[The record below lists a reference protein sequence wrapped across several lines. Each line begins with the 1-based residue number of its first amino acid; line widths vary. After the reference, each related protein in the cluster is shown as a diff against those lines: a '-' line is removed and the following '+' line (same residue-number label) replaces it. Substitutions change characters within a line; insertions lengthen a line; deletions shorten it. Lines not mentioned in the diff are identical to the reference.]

1 MTAYSAAART
11 VTPAVAIVMLY
22 DGAISRLVEARAA
35 ALDGRIEDRC
45 TAVGKA
51 YAIIHGLQCQLDFAA
66 GGEIAVLLDDYYT
79 YVLHRMPQINIRN
92 DPGVCDE
99 LVARLREMRESWSAI
114 ARGGTEPSPAAAP
127 APPPTTAAAVC

>member
-1 MTAYSAAART
+1 

-22 DGAISRLVEARAA
+22 DGAISRLIEARIAA
-35 ALDGRIEDRC
+35 VDGRIEDRC
-45 TAVGKA
+45 TAVDKA

-79 YVLHRMPQINIRN
+79 YTLYRMAQINIRN

-99 LVARLREMRESWSAI
+99 LVDRLREMRESWSTI
-114 ARGGTEPSPAAAP
+114 AHGGRDPSPVAAP
-127 APPPTTAAAVC
+127 TPLPKTATALC